1 MRVQLFRIYHGDCP
15 YLPDRTWV
23 THTFQVDTLPGA
35 LYERMMGEGW
45 RRSGT
50 AFYQNHCPGC
60 NLCIPIRVPTDRFRP
75 SKSQRRILRRNADVE
90 VRMGPIDSVDE
101 AFELYYRYNVERH
114 GEHDTA
120 SESGFRAFLCSS
132 PIDTRMMRYYV
143 KDRLIGIGW
152 VDVVPDGL
160 SSIYFVFEPEES
172 SRSLGSFSAM
182 KEIETAREM
191 GKSWLYL
198 GFYVPGS
205 QKMNY
210 KRRFR
215 PFQLLEDRQWV
226 EYEE

>member
-1 MRVQLFRIYHGDCP
+1 
-15 YLPDRTWV
+15 
-23 THTFQVDTLPGA
+23 
-35 LYERMMGEGW
+35 
-45 RRSGT
+45 
-50 AFYQNHCPGC
+50 
-60 NLCIPIRVPTDRFRP
+60 
-75 SKSQRRILRRNADVE
+75 
-90 VRMGPIDSVDE
+90 MGPIDSVDE